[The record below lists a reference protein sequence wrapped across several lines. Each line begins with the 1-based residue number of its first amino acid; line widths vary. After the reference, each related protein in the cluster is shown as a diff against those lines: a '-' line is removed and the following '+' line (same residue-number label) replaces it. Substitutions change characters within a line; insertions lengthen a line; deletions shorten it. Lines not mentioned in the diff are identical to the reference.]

1 MINIEDQETLFKVI
15 SQKLKK
21 DLNCYAFGGNAM
33 MYYGY
38 KNATKDVDILFE
50 TEEERKEFVRVLLDI
65 GYKRIG
71 LSGIY
76 SETQIKDPHKP
87 EMYMFKDER
96 FDLFMGKIFR
106 MHLSNGMKKRVWGK
120 YEYRLSEKVFTVY
133 VLAKEDI
140 ILLKSVT
147 NRERDFDDILL
158 IIDKEKGIDWDAII
172 DEAIEQY
179 NLGNEWMVLDMEEC
193 LQKLKKQTYIKEG
206 YFDRLY
212 SVFQKKKK
220 S

>member
-21 DLNCYAFGGNAM
+21 DLICYAFGGNAM

-50 TEEERKEFVRVLLDI
+50 TEDERREFVRVLVEI
-65 GYKRIG
+65 GYKKIG
-71 LSGIY
+71 LSDIY
-76 SETQIKDPHKP
+76 SDLQVKDPHKP
-87 EMYMFKDER
+87 EMYMLKDER

-106 MHLSNGMKKRVWGK
+106 MYISKSMKERVWGK
-120 YEYRLSEKVFTVY
+120 YEYRLSEKSLTVY

-140 ILLKSVT
+140 ILLKSIT

-179 NLGNEWMVLDMEEC
+179 KLGNEWVVLDMEEF
-193 LQKLKKQTYIKEG
+193 LQKLKKQVYIKEE

-212 SVFQKKKK
+212 SVFAKKKK

>member
-193 LQKLKKQTYIKEG
+193 LQKLKKQTYIKEE

>member
-1 MINIEDQETLFKVI
+1 MITIEDQETLFKVI
-15 SQKLKK
+15 SQKLKR
-21 DLNCYAFGGNAM
+21 DITCYAFGGNAM

-50 TEEERKEFVRVLLDI
+50 TDGERREFVRALVEI
-65 GYKRIG
+65 GYKKIS
-71 LSGIY
+71 LDGIY
-76 SETQIKDPHKP
+76 SDLQVKDPHKP

-96 FDLFMGKIFR
+96 FDLFRGKIFR
-106 MHLSNGMKKRVWGK
+106 MYLSKNMKERVWGK
-120 YEYRLSEKVFTVY
+120 YEYRLSERNFTVY

-158 IIDKEKGIDWDAII
+158 IIDKEKGIDWDVII

-179 NLGNEWMVLDMEEC
+179 TLGNEWIVLDMEEC
-193 LQKLKKQTYIKEG
+193 LQKLKKHAYIKEE

>member
-21 DLNCYAFGGNAM
+21 DLTCYAFGGNAM

-50 TEEERKEFVRVLLDI
+50 TEAERREFVRVLVEI
-65 GYKRIG
+65 GYKRIS

-76 SETQIKDPHKP
+76 SDLQVKDPHKP
-87 EMYMFKDER
+87 EMYMLKDER

-106 MHLSNGMKKRVWGK
+106 MYISKSMKERVWGK
-120 YEYRLSEKVFTVY
+120 YK
-133 VLAKEDI
+133 
-140 ILLKSVT
+140 
-147 NRERDFDDILL
+147 
-158 IIDKEKGIDWDAII
+158 
-172 DEAIEQY
+172 
-179 NLGNEWMVLDMEEC
+179 LGNEWVVLDMEEF
-193 LQKLKKQTYIKEG
+193 LQKLKKQVYIKEE

-212 SVFQKKKK
+212 SVFAKKKK

>member
-21 DLNCYAFGGNAM
+21 DLTCYAFGGNAM

-50 TEEERKEFVRVLLDI
+50 TE
-65 GYKRIG
+65 YKRIS

-76 SETQIKDPHKP
+76 SDLQVKDPHKP
-87 EMYMFKDER
+87 EMYMLKDER

-106 MHLSNGMKKRVWGK
+106 MYISKSMKERVWGK
-120 YEYRLSEKVFTVY
+120 YK
-133 VLAKEDI
+133 
-140 ILLKSVT
+140 
-147 NRERDFDDILL
+147 
-158 IIDKEKGIDWDAII
+158 
-172 DEAIEQY
+172 
-179 NLGNEWMVLDMEEC
+179 LGNEWVVLDMEEF
-193 LQKLKKQTYIKEG
+193 LQKLKKQVYIKEE

-212 SVFQKKKK
+212 SVFAKKKK